1 MRKIHILGI
10 ALVAMFA
17 FSAVV
22 ASMASAE
29 TTLLADWEINGAI
42 VTANTATTAEGEIQL
57 EDTKAKLGVTC
68 SGKFIGTVGANGV
81 DSVTEV
87 QSLTG
92 TAVTLTAPL
101 LCKSH
106 KFCEESTTD
115 IEASPEGLPWT
126 TKAYLTEAGAFS
138 DLTVKASY
146 STSCLVLGIKVSEE
160 CTDENAS
167 YELLNVTGGIEAM
180 GAALPDG
187 NCTTGGS
194 GAGEVTFLAGNL
206 LKPTAGGTLTVSSN

>member
-10 ALVAMFA
+10 ALVAIFA

-29 TTLLADWEINGAI
+29 TTLLADWEIGGVV
-42 VTANTATTAEGEIQL
+42 VTAETPTTAEGEIQL

-68 SGKFIGTVGANGV
+68 SGKFIGTSGPNGI
-81 DSVTEV
+81 DLVTEV

-92 TAVTLTAPL
+92 TQVTLTAPL

-106 KFCEESTTD
+106 KFCEESATD
-115 IEASPEGLPWT
+115 IEAAPEGLPWT
-126 TKAYLTEAGAFS
+126 TKAYLTEAGTFR
-138 DLTVKASY
+138 DLTIKATY

-167 YELLNVTGGIEAM
+167 YELKNVTGGIEAV
-180 GAALPDG
+180 GAATPDG
-187 NCTTGGS
+187 NCTTGGA

-206 LKPTAGGTLTVSSN
+206 LKPTAGGTITVSSN